1 MPGLYSQPLRR
12 KSWSL
17 SLIPTFPSPPSPATS
32 TFKMPQIKQC
42 FPRLK
47 TTAGAPISITVSHLK
62 LLTPCCSHAYPLSVH
77 VLEDNQSCNFR
88 CKYKVPKISSCLSR
102 WWSQTG
108 PTDAVI
114 TEMERGISGGPGPW
128 NPLNSRKYVLQALP
142 SRKLLWVS
150 SIHRLYYKCFNKSNE
165 IITSV
170 RTCFLIPISTLSRLR
185 VVLSALTMSR
195 NSKEKHDFFPAVSHI
210 M

>member
-1 MPGLYSQPLRR
+1 MPGLYHQPLRR

-17 SLIPTFPSPPSPATS
+17 SLIPTLPSPPSPATS
-32 TFKMPQIKQC
+32 AFKMPQIKPC
-42 FPRLK
+42 FPRPR
-47 TTAGAPISITVSHLK
+47 TTAGAPGGITISRLE
-62 LLTPCCSHAYPLSVH
+62 LLTPSRSHAYPLSVH

-88 CKYKVPKISSCLSR
+88 CKYKVPKMSCLSR
-102 WWSQTG
+102 WRGQTG
-108 PTDAVI
+108 PADAVI
-114 TEMERGISGGPGPW
+114 TEMEHGISGIPGPW
-128 NPLNSRKYVLQALP
+128 NPLNSRKHVLQALP
-142 SRKLLWVS
+142 SGKPLWAS
-150 SIHRLYYKCFNKSNE
+150 SIHHFYYKCFNKSNE

-170 RTCFLIPISTLSRLR
+170 RTCFLTPVSTLSRLW